1 MEPPSHGKTSSEPHT
16 KHLRIFH
23 GFTSNVHIGKQGNY
37 SILLGIRLRAES
49 EQYHVQLLLRD
60 NREREVCQRMSC
72 ETVWVSLS

>member
-1 MEPPSHGKTSSEPHT
+1 MQ
-16 KHLRIFH
+16 IA
-23 GFTSNVHIGKQGNY
+23 KQGNY